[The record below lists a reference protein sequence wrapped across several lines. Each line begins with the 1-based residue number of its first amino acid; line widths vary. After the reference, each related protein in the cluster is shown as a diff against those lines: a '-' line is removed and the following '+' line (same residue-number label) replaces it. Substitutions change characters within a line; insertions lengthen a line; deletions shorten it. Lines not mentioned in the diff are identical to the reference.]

1 MKMIN
6 PSRKKR
12 KRGITYIPGD
22 SYLHRLDPRSKL
34 FLLITVSLCS
44 LLTSSFILMA
54 VIFAVVCL
62 LALVSGVLRE
72 WTYSLR
78 FFVPL
83 LLFVVIIDAFFAA
96 DYGTGTVIWAG
107 HWWIFSPVLTTGRI
121 VFAGAM
127 MFRLLSIGGFSFL
140 FIMTTPY
147 NRFIQSLR
155 GMRLPQILCFSL
167 GYALRSVTQL
177 SRDVR
182 NIMDAQRSRGFE
194 YNAKTLRKN
203 PELSLSLAI
212 PMVVSVL
219 HRSEQVSDAMQCRG
233 YGNSASPSVYRPV
246 SFQYRDW
253 IVLFGSI
260 VILIIF
266 LFIHPEVV

>member
-1 MKMIN
+1 MKTK
-6 PSRKKR
+6 SGKKR
-12 KRGITYIPGD
+12 KRGITYISGD

-34 FLLITVSLCS
+34 FLLISISICS
-44 LLTSSFILMA
+44 LLTSSFTVMA
-54 VIFAVVCL
+54 VIFLGVCL
-62 LALVSGVLRE
+62 LASVSGVLRE
-72 WTYSLR
+72 WSYSLR

-83 LLFVVIIDAFFAA
+83 LIFVVIIDAFFAA
-96 DYGTGTVIWAG
+96 DYGTGTVIWSG
-107 HWWIFSPVLTTGRI
+107 QWWIFSPVLTTGRI
-121 VFAGAM
+121 AFAGAM

-155 GMRLPQILCFSL
+155 GMHIPQILCFSL

-182 NIMDAQRSRGFE
+182 NIMDAQRSRGLE
-194 YNAKTLRKN
+194 YNVKTLRKN
-203 PELSLSLAI
+203 PEFALSLAI

-233 YGNSASPSVYRPV
+233 YGNGVSESVYRPAV
-246 SFQYRDW
+246 FQCRDW
-253 IVLFGSI
+253 IVLFISVI
-260 VILIIF
+260 VLMTF
-266 LFIHPEVV
+266 LFIYPEVI